1 MSDRPANPTILQIR
15 EISQPPSVTGRSNA
29 EHWVA
34 DFYLR
39 KISPYLTRL
48 LLKTPITAN
57 GVTYLMITTGLS
69 ISAALLLPGYKG
81 ILLALFLSQLQMLW
95 DCCDGEIA
103 RWRSTQSPKGIF
115 LDRVAHYLTE
125 SLIPIAFALRLAGWP
140 ENEITNWKLPFLAA
154 LISIAILLNK
164 GFNDAVHVSRALS
177 GVGKLSDSKE
187 VGAPVKSW
195 LRVLKA
201 PFKVIAVQRLFHS
214 VEMSIIIAI
223 FGDNQALIEIGIYV
237 ALFVT
242 VGHLLSILGSR
253 KLDGNRATK

>member
-1 MSDRPANPTILQIR
+1 M
-15 EISQPPSVTGRSNA
+15 
-29 EHWVA
+29 
-34 DFYLR
+34 
-39 KISPYLTRL
+39 
-48 LLKTPITAN
+48 
-57 GVTYLMITTGLS
+57 
-69 ISAALLLPGYKG
+69 PGYNG

-103 RWRSTQSPKGIF
+103 RWRNTQSPKGIF

-140 ENEITNWKLPFLAA
+140 ENEISDWKLPFLAA

-223 FGDNQALIEIGIYV
+223 FGDNKALIEIGIYV